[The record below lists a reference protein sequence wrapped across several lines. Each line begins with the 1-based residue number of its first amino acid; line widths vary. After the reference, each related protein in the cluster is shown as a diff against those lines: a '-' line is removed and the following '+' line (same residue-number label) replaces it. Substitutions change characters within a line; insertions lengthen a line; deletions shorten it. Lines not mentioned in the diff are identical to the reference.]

1 MANMVKTTGRW
12 LMRLLGIG
20 AMDEQDPSESARR
33 TLEAMRVRLSE
44 LRECAAAAAAA
55 QYRIEQS
62 LQSERQRLETLQD
75 PDHRARCQASI
86 AETEQRLVEAAK
98 QTEQA
103 QQSILLFREELR
115 ATGER
120 MKGAQLQ
127 SRLAAIR
134 AQAEKLAM
142 ESRFEEGMA
151 AIDRMESKAS
161 QASAEARALAE
172 LNEALRGECPDAKR
186 GDDDERE

>member
-1 MANMVKTTGRW
+1 
-12 LMRLLGIG
+12 MRLLGIG